1 MSQIVKCSVKHITE
15 QKETD
20 KISIIDRIPI
30 KQNANFVNKIETEK
44 PRNIKVSPFCFEL
57 TYQIHVLKY
66 PQSTAGG
73 QN

>member
-1 MSQIVKCSVKHITE
+1 MLYTTFDGARPELECSGHYP
-15 QKETD
+15 
-20 KISIIDRIPI
+20 IIYVPI
-30 KQNANFVNKIETEK
+30 KQNTNFVNKIETEK